1 MKQIKITFP
10 NGSAV
15 IVDGIQKT
23 ADFLGVTRPTIYNAL
38 RTGRLGHMNIY
49 VEYWEKENNNVEE

>member
-10 NGSAV
+10 NGSVV
-15 IVDGIQKT
+15 IVEGIQKT

-38 RTGRLGHMNIY
+38 RAGRLGHMNIY
-49 VEYWEKENNNVEE
+49 VEYVEN